1 MAVKTDS
8 TDGELSNFTNSGVH
22 RLRKPRTPSS
32 WTQSVSSN
40 APTRG
45 SRPLRRCT
53 TLGSSP
59 KRKLGFVRIRENE
72 SGKRGESLDGAR
84 DLLMRVHEGLVCD
97 EDMLSRLRDL
107 NKIGSCLV
115 ERKVVNDADIAGQ
128 WFVELGRVW
137 QAHLYEIALRCS
149 RVSEDRGGEDG
160 GSASLRYDEQEKVV
174 PLFNNLVVNDTS
186 SDVEAEFLNR
196 LYVMPQR
203 SCFYMAEQIHNL
215 VPADKENGFNLIVI
229 DPPWENGSA
238 RQNYPTLPNRYM
250 LSIPIKQLTHS
261 EGALVALWV
270 TNREKLRVF
279 VEKELFPAWGVNYA
293 TLLFWLKVKPDGSL
307 VSELDLFHHRPYE
320 CLLLGYCH
328 GVAEQLS
335 IHKPLEE
342 NQVVVSIPGDYSRKP
357 PIGSILSLSNQLL
370 VEYAPGPKP
379 ARCLELFAR
388 ELMAGWTSWGNE
400 PLHFQDSRY
409 FVSKKQK

>member
-22 RLRKPRTPSS
+22 RLRKT
-32 WTQSVSSN
+32 SN
-40 APTRG
+40 AVFIDPVRLLDRSYTRFA
-45 SRPLRRCT
+45 P
-53 TLGSSP
+53 SP
-59 KRKLGFVRIRENE
+59 SMYYTRFFAEEEARVCSNPRKRKRKERGKPRCLNEREQ
-72 SGKRGESLDGAR
+72 SADRRHQGAR
-84 DLLMRVHEGLVCD
+84 DLLVRAHEALVCD

-115 ERKVVNDADIAGQ
+115 ERKVVSDADIAGQ

-203 SCFYMAEQIHNL
+203 SCFYMSGLEQIHNL

-238 RQNYPTLPNRYM
+238 RQKSAYPTLPNRYM

-357 PIGSILSLSNQLL
+357 PIGSILSLSNRKMPLT
-370 VEYAPGPKP
+370 KP
-379 ARCLELFAR
+379 FSIASC
-388 ELMAGWTSWGNE
+388 
-400 PLHFQDSRY
+400 H
-409 FVSKKQK
+409 